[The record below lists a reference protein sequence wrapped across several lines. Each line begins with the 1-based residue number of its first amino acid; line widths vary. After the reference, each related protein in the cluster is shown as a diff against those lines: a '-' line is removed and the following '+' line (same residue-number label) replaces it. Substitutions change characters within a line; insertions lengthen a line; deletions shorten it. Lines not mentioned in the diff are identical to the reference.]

1 MTAAQRDAALRTTIK
16 VMMTTSLSN
25 AKVHLSDYVKAAEDT
40 HERTTITKNGKPA
53 AVLISSD
60 DFESILATVE
70 LLSDPDALANLE
82 ESKIGTKHG
91 FYYAADEVWN
101 GQRAYT
107 DEESEQRL
115 IERMGRDA
123 YETARAAIRAEL
135 LAHPDANVRER
146 AKDYQ

>member
-1 MTAAQRDAALRTTIK
+1 MT
-16 VMMTTSLSN
+16 TTSLSD

-53 AVLISSD
+53 AVLISYD
-60 DFESILATVE
+60 DLHSILATVE

-82 ESKIGTKHG
+82 ESKISSKHG
-91 FYYAADEVWN
+91 LYYASDEVWN
-101 GQRAYT
+101 GQRAYS

-115 IERMGRDA
+115 IQRMGREAYDA
-123 YETARAAIRAEL
+123 ARAAIRADL

-146 AKDYQ
+146 AKDYE